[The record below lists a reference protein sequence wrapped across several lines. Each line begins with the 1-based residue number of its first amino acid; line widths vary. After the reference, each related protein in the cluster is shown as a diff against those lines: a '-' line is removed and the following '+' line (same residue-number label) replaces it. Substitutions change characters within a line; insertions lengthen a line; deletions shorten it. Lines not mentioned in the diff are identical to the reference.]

1 MCSSIH
7 CGVVARSG
15 INLRTG
21 KGGIY
26 CLRVEAPCMSTPTK
40 ITLGTIGIA
49 VLLAV
54 ASVLVLL
61 S

>member
-1 MCSSIH
+1 LRVDEPDRRRPS
-7 CGVVARSG
+7 
-15 INLRTG
+15 RTG
-21 KGGIY
+21 SSARNGGIY
-26 CLRVEAPCMSTPTK
+26 CPPTEPGPMSTPTK

>member
-1 MCSSIH
+1 
-7 CGVVARSG
+7 VVARSG